1 MQKAVEKMSLE
12 ELSALVGVYP
22 WFASARLALCRRLIE
37 AGGWSREELG
47 NTLLHISDSRILREL
62 VLPLRPN
69 TTLPASAAAATP
81 ASAPPARKRVA
92 GGDFFTREEYEKV
105 RTEEDRFV
113 PRSAAEPAKGTP
125 SDTAET
131 MDFISET
138 LAGIYAQQG
147 YPAQARE
154 IYEKLILAYPE
165 KSAYF
170 AALIEKLNE

>member
-1 MQKAVEKMSLE
+1 M
-12 ELSALVGVYP
+12 
-22 WFASARLALCRRLIE
+22 
-37 AGGWSREELG
+37 
-47 NTLLHISDSRILREL
+47 
-62 VLPLRPN
+62 LPLLPK
-69 TTLPASAAAATP
+69 TTLPHSAGT
-81 ASAPPARKRVA
+81 SAPAPSARKRVA
-92 GGDFFTREEYEKV
+92 GGDFFSREEYEKV
-105 RTEEDRFV
+105 RTDEDRFV
-113 PRSAAEPAKGTP
+113 PRSAAEPAKGAA

-138 LAGIYAQQG
+138 LAGIYAEQG